1 MAKVQ
6 LYRFVLCVLLCG
18 CLQKTPAQNYRLMV
32 CCNEA
37 STTFLQENL
46 KLKTSF
52 TNKLQCKN
60 YVDLIPTMLQ
70 AKGYLAASIDSIKQ
84 DSSFTT
90 ITLFL
95 GEKYSWN
102 TLQIDEKDKQL
113 IEQLGLQKEAFEAKP
128 INPQNITQLQVKL
141 LDYYENNGH
150 PFTKIIFDSVQLNGK
165 EVTAKLVVNKGVAY
179 RLDSLHLLGN
189 AKISNNFL
197 YHYLNLKQGEF
208 FSKEKL
214 NIINQRL
221 LELPYLQQSNDWN
234 LSMLSTSY
242 ILNLYLQPKRSNQV
256 NILVGFLPA
265 NQQLGGKLLLT
276 GEANLNLKN
285 AFATGETVLFNWQ
298 QFQSASPRL
307 NLGFQKP
314 YIFNSSFGVDFG
326 FELYKKDSAYLN
338 LTARLGVQYVL
349 SAKQSG
355 KISIETFRTNLLT
368 VDTATVII
376 AKKLPDIIDVGNTNL
391 ALEYEFNST
400 NYRLNPRSGNEFKI
414 GLAVGNK
421 SIKKN
426 NTITQLKSSGFNYN
440 SLYDSLQLNTYQYK
454 IKATIAHYFSSGRQ
468 SVIKT
473 AINAGW
479 YESPNYFR
487 NELFQIGGY
496 KLLRG
501 FDEES
506 ILANRYAVGTLEYRY
521 LVGINS
527 YFNGFL
533 DVAATDN
540 KITNITNTFIGAGLG
555 LAFETKQGI
564 FNISFAAGK
573 RNDLP
578 FNFRE
583 SKIHLGFVSIF

>member
-1 MAKVQ
+1 MAKVL

-18 CLQKTPAQNYRLMV
+18 CLQKIAAQNYHLTVR
-32 CCNEA
+32 CNEV
-37 STTFLQENL
+37 TTAFLQGDL

-52 TNKLQCKN
+52 ANKLLCKN
-60 YVDLIPTMLQ
+60 YVDLLPTMLQ

-84 DSSFTT
+84 DASFTT

-95 GEKYSWN
+95 GEKYRWD
-102 TLQIDEKDKQL
+102 TLQIDEKDRLL
-113 IEQLGLQKEAFEAKP
+113 IEQLGLQKETFKAKP
-128 INPQNITQLQVKL
+128 INPQSITQLQEKL

-150 PFTKIIFDSVQLNGK
+150 PFTKIIFDSVQLKNNAI
-165 EVTAKLVVNKGVAY
+165 TAKLVVNKGVIY
-179 RLDSLHLLGN
+179 QLDSLHLLGN

-197 YHYLNLKQGEF
+197 YHYLNLKKGEF
-208 FSKEKL
+208 FNKEKL

-338 LTARLGVQYVL
+338 LTAKLGVQYVL
-349 SAKQSG
+349 SAKKSG
-355 KISIETFRTNLLT
+355 KISIETFRTNQLT
-368 VDTATVII
+368 VDTAWVII
-376 AKKLPDIIDVGNTNL
+376 TKKLPDIIDVGNTNL

-414 GLAVGNK
+414 SSAVGNK

-440 SLYDSLQLNTYQYK
+440 ALYDSLQLNTYQFK
-454 IKATIAHYFSSGRQ
+454 IKTTIVHYFSSGRQ
-468 SVIKT
+468 SVVKM
-473 AINAGW
+473 AANAGW

-521 LVGINS
+521 LLGTNS

-540 KITNITNTFIGAGLG
+540 KITNIANTFIGAGLG

>member
-6 LYRFVLCVLLCG
+6 LYRFIWGLLLWG
-18 CLQKTPAQNYRLMV
+18 CFAKASSQNHRLIIRSNDTDAGFSQKDLQ
-32 CCNEA
+32 
-37 STTFLQENL
+37 
-46 KLKTSF
+46 LKTSF
-52 TNKLQCKN
+52 ANKLLCRN
-60 YVDLIPTMLQ
+60 YIEQLPTLLQ
-70 AKGYLAASIDSIKQ
+70 TKGYLAASVDSLKQ
-84 DSSFTT
+84 DSATTT
-90 ITLFL
+90 IRLFL
-95 GEKYSWN
+95 GEKYTWN
-102 TLQIDEKDKQL
+102 TLHIDDKDRA
-113 IEQLGLQKEAFEAKP
+113 IIDQLGLSKDAFTSKP
-128 INPQNITQLQVKL
+128 INPQSITNLQERL
-141 LDYYENNGH
+141 LDYFENNGH
-150 PFTKIIFDSVQLNGK
+150 PFTKISFDNVQLKGNQIS
-165 EVTAKLVVNKGVAY
+165 AKLLINEGVIY
-179 RLDSLHLLGN
+179 RLDSLHLLGS
-189 AKISNNFL
+189 AKISTDFM
-197 YHYLNLKQGEF
+197 YHYLNLKKDEIFNKQ
-208 FSKEKL
+208 KL
-214 NIINQRL
+214 TIINQRL

-234 LSMLSTSY
+234 LTMLSTKY

-256 NILVGFLPA
+256 NVLIGFLPA

-285 AFATGETVLFNWQ
+285 AFATGETLLFNWQ

-314 YIFNSSFGVDFG
+314 YIFNSSFGIDFG
-326 FELYKKDSAYLN
+326 FELYKKDSVYIN
-338 LTARLGVQYVL
+338 LTARLGLQYIL

-355 KISIETFRTNLLT
+355 KISIESFRTNLLT
-368 VDTATVII
+368 VDTATII
-376 AKKLPDIIDVGNTNL
+376 ITKRLPDIIDLNNTNL
-391 ALEYEFNST
+391 ALEYDFNNT

-414 GLAVGNK
+414 GISVGNK

-426 NTITQLKSSGFNYN
+426 NTITQLKTPAFNYN
-440 SLYDSLQLNTYQYK
+440 ALYDTVKLNSYQFK
-454 IKATIAHYFSSGRQ
+454 IKATVAHYFLSGKQ

-473 AINAGW
+473 AVNAGW

-506 ILANRYAVGTLEYRY
+506 IVANRYAVGTLEYRY

-527 YFNGFL
+527 YFNGFI
-533 DVAATDN
+533 DVGATNN
-540 KITNITNTFIGAGLG
+540 KIINTSNTFIGAGLG

>member
-6 LYRFVLCVLLCG
+6 SYRFILGLLLCG
-18 CLQKTPAQNYRLMV
+18 CFAKASSQNYRLIIRS
-32 CCNEA
+32 NETDA
-37 STTFLQENL
+37 GFSQ
-46 KLKTSF
+46 KDIQLKTSF
-52 TNKLQCKN
+52 ANKLLCRN
-60 YVDLIPTMLQ
+60 YIEQLPTLLQ
-70 AKGYLAASIDSIKQ
+70 TKGYLAASVDSLKQ
-84 DSSFTT
+84 DSATTT
-90 ITLFL
+90 IRLFL
-95 GEKYSWN
+95 GEKYTWN
-102 TLQIDEKDKQL
+102 TLQIEDKDRA
-113 IEQLGLQKEAFEAKP
+113 IIDQLGLPKDAFTAKP
-128 INPQNITQLQVKL
+128 INPQSITQLQEKL
-141 LDYYENNGH
+141 LDYFENNGH
-150 PFTKIIFDSVQLNGK
+150 PFTKISFDSVQLNGNQIS
-165 EVTAKLVVNKGVAY
+165 AKLLINEGVIY
-179 RLDSLHLLGN
+179 RLDSLHLLGS
-189 AKISNNFL
+189 AKISNDFM
-197 YHYLNLKQGEF
+197 YHYLNLKKDEIFNKQ
-208 FSKEKL
+208 KL
-214 NIINQRL
+214 TIINQRL

-234 LSMLSTSY
+234 LTMLSTKY

-256 NILVGFLPA
+256 NVLIGFLPA

-285 AFATGETVLFNWQ
+285 AFATGETLLFNWQ

-314 YIFNSSFGVDFG
+314 YIFNSSFGIDFG
-326 FELYKKDSAYLN
+326 FELYKKDSVYIN
-338 LTARLGVQYVL
+338 LTARLGLQYIL

-355 KISIETFRTNLLT
+355 KISIESFRTNLLT

-376 AKKLPDIIDVGNTNL
+376 TKRLPDIIDLNNTNL
-391 ALEYEFNST
+391 ALEYDFNNT

-414 GLAVGNK
+414 GISVGNK

-426 NTITQLKSSGFNYN
+426 NTITQLKTPAFNYN
-440 SLYDSLQLNTYQYK
+440 ALYDTVKLNSYQFK
-454 IKATIAHYFSSGRQ
+454 IKATAAHYFLSGKQ

-473 AINAGW
+473 AVNAGW

-506 ILANRYAVGTLEYRY
+506 IVANRYAVGTLEYRY

-527 YFNGFL
+527 YFNGFI
-533 DVAATDN
+533 DVGATNN
-540 KITNITNTFIGAGLG
+540 KIINTSNTFIGAGLG